1 MENNKIYVDVDEF
14 ERLCR
19 VDGRMDALISYLE
32 LNNSDYITRPI
43 MAIIGM
49 EISNKK
55 ISSELLGDAVSA

>member
-1 MENNKIYVDVDEF
+1 MAGNKIYVDADEF

-32 LNNSDYITRPI
+32 LEEPTFTTRPI

-49 EISNKK
+49 EIPVK
-55 ISSELLGDAVSA
+55 E